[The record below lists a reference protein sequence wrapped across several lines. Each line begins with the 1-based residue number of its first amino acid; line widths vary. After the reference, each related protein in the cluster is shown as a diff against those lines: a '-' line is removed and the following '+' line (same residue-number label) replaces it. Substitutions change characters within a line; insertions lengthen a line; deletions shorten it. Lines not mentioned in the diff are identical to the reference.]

1 MPTIAAIATPQGR
14 GGIGIVR
21 LSGPGAKGLL
31 SRVFLAHSPRFVNFR
46 PWTMH
51 HGVVLDANDEQLD
64 DVLAVYMPGP
74 GTYTGEDVAE
84 IHCHGGEFL
93 VGAVL
98 ESLLRLGAR
107 LAQPGEFT
115 RRAYLNGRLD
125 LSQAEAVAELIAAPS
140 REALK
145 HGLARYEGQL
155 AEQVRAL
162 KEETDALRALAHAG
176 IDFPEDEID
185 LGDGLGRRIAALHAR
200 VARLLKGAARARL
213 MQEGAKIALAG
224 LTNAGKSSLLNA
236 LGGRERALVTDIPGT
251 TRDFIEE
258 RLDLEGLPACVID
271 TAGLRKGQTDPVE
284 ALGIKQSRQ
293 IIAQADL
300 VALVI
305 DSSLPGEARES
316 AALMEEFP
324 DRRWLLVWNKID
336 LAAPDWSP
344 PAWAASYPCCMV
356 SALEGKNIDALA
368 GQMRNLLLHDSA
380 QQQEDMDCAPN
391 RRQTIAL
398 QGALNELAQLMADL
412 EAGIPADCCLCRLDA
427 ASAGLGEIV
436 PLAADNELLDK
447 IFSQFCVGK

>member
-1 MPTIAAIATPQGR
+1 MPTIAAIATPAGR

-21 LSGPGAKGLL
+21 LSGPGAKSLL
-31 SRVFLAHSPRFVNFR
+31 ARIFLAHSPRFVNFR
-46 PWTMH
+46 PWTLH

-107 LAQPGEFT
+107 LAEPGEFT
-115 RRAYLNGRLD
+115 RRAYLNGRMD

-155 AEQVRAL
+155 AEQVRSL

-176 IDFPEDEID
+176 IDFPEEEVD
-185 LGDGLGRRIAALHAR
+185 LGGAVGSRLASLQASI
-200 VARLLKGAARARL
+200 ARLLQGAGRARL
-213 MQEGAKIALAG
+213 MHEGARIALAG
-224 LTNAGKSSLLNA
+224 RTNAGKSSLLNA

-258 RLDLEGLPACVID
+258 RLDLDGLPACVID
-271 TAGLRKGQTDPVE
+271 TAGLREGQFDPVE
-284 ALGIKQSRQ
+284 ALGMEKSRE
-293 IIAQADL
+293 IIEQADL

-305 DSSLPGEARES
+305 DSSLPGEAEES
-316 AALMEEFP
+316 AALLEKFTGK
-324 DRRWLLVWNKID
+324 RWLLVWNKID
-336 LAAPDWSP
+336 LVGQGWSA
-344 PAWAASYPCCMV
+344 PAWASSYPSCQV
-356 SALEGKNIDALA
+356 SALAAKNIDALA
-368 GQMRNLLLHDSA
+368 RQMRDLLLNDSGTPR
-380 QQQEDMDCAPN
+380 ETCCAPN
-391 RRQTIAL
+391 RRQALAL
-398 QGALNELAQLMADL
+398 QSALAELEHLAADL
-412 EAGIPADCCLCRLDA
+412 EAGVPADCCLSRLDA
-427 ASAGLGEIV
+427 ASAALEEIV
-436 PLAADNELLDK
+436 PLAADDELLDK